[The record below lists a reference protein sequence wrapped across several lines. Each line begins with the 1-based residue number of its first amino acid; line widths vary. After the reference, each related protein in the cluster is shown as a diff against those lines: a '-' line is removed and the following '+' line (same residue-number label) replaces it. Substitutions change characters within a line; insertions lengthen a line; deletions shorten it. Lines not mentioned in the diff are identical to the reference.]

1 MARLDHLRSH
11 RSLLLRLVR
20 QHRAAHDVA
29 DGVDVRLVRAQIR
42 VHLHEAALVH
52 LHARLLQT
60 QALRVG
66 HAAHA
71 HQHRLRLQRLLLSV
85 CTSPPLPSPT
95 LAALHAQLHARL
107 RHLAAQ
113 HLRAQLELHSLLR
126 QALLQR
132 RRHVRVVRSAD
143 VVQELHHLHLRAQAA
158 PHRTQL
164 QTDHAAA
171 HHDQALRD
179 LAQLQ
184 RTRAVDDALLRV
196 VHRKRVDRTAVC
208 TSPTSHTPTRTR
220 SQNDVRGLNRAL
232 TSRQQLRTDRVLVL
246 QTRSTLD
253 VLHSVLLE

>member
-1 MARLDHLRSH
+1 M
-11 RSLLLRLVR
+11 
-20 QHRAAHDVA
+20 
-29 DGVDVRLVRAQIR
+29 
-42 VHLHEAALVH
+42 
-52 LHARLLQT
+52 
-60 QALRVG
+60 
-66 HAAHA
+66 
-71 HQHRLRLQRLLLSV
+71 
-85 CTSPPLPSPT
+85 
-95 LAALHAQLHARL
+95 
-107 RHLAAQ
+107 
-113 HLRAQLELHSLLR
+113 
-126 QALLQR
+126 
-132 RRHVRVVRSAD
+132 
-143 VVQELHHLHLRAQAA
+143 VQELHHLHLRAQAA

-164 QTDHAAA
+164 QTDHAAS

-253 VLHSVLLE
+253 VLHSVLLEQELDSVRQTTNLGSISTYTPTAFSLVFMIVFRSKLTLSAFTPYFFMVFFASSYLRITHETHDTHQRRMQKSLRGDASNVQARASQLSALLDTRRLQTHLSRLNGSHISTRTSTDDHHVEPTGITQKERLLVSRSRTE

>member
-1 MARLDHLRSH
+1 MASARNVFRRRSELHRQSRLGNQLRDVQTAHVHSEDLLYTSASPSVPTGLFVRQHLDQTVGLVVGARATVGLEREDSLGELDVLGLQLGLRLAHHRDLGLRVHHAGDHIVVDVSMARLDHLRSH

-113 HLRAQLELHSLLR
+113 HLRAQLELHALLR

-132 RRHVRVVRSAD
+132 
-143 VVQELHHLHLRAQAA
+143 
-158 PHRTQL
+158 
-164 QTDHAAA
+164 
-171 HHDQALRD
+171 
-179 LAQLQ
+179 
-184 RTRAVDDALLRV
+184 
-196 VHRKRVDRTAVC
+196 
-208 TSPTSHTPTRTR
+208 
-220 SQNDVRGLNRAL
+220 
-232 TSRQQLRTDRVLVL
+232 
-246 QTRSTLD
+246 
-253 VLHSVLLE
+253 